1 MSDNDNKILRLIYS
15 NDRIEEKKA
24 KPSFQSDFAMEL
36 SNFCDELDAQIEA
49 ILRL

>member
-1 MSDNDNKILRLIYS
+1 M
-15 NDRIEEKKA
+15 IELKKQKA

>member
-1 MSDNDNKILRLIYS
+1 MSENNDNILKLIYS
-15 NDRIEEKKA
+15 SDDAQYKKA
-24 KPSFQSDFAMEL
+24 KPSFESDFAMNM